1 MKRKST
7 LLFVLMGSMLIGGC
21 TNGNNQITP
30 SAQVDTPTPS
40 AILDSTSNDQIQK
53 MMGLLEQRVDEP
65 TGFQVIYYQP
75 NTNDM
80 AFENFYKRPQQAD
93 IELAQQHYNV
103 DTMIEDQQLLV
114 EKEMVTFNHDL
125 LSILKEISYMAD
137 TDGEASKN
145 KVVHIFNLANTDDN
159 TIAFDIY
166 DDGSIR
172 LTLDGLITHAAISNE
187 DVQSFVQLFE
197 PLVETYSGKQFH

>member
-1 MKRKST
+1 MKRKRT
-7 LLFVLMGSMLIGGC
+7 LLFILMGSMLIGGC

-30 SAQVDTPTPS
+30 STQVDTPTPS

-53 MMGLLEQRVDEP
+53 MMGLLEQRVDDP

-114 EKEMVTFNHDL
+114 EKKMVTFNHDL